1 MNNLKLL
8 RKQKGMS
15 QQKLADLLHT
25 SQQSVHKYEN
35 GLAEPDIQTLKKLSE
50 LFNVSIDYIV
60 GNTEDPR
67 KTDVF
72 VETEL
77 TPGELKNLRIYR
89 RIGLQQ
95 KKIIDMILKDYGEK
109 FPQ

>member
-35 GLAEPDIQTLKKLSE
+35 DLAEPDIQTLKKLSE

-89 RIGLQQ
+89 RISLYR
-95 KKIIDMILKDYGEK
+95 KKIIDMILRDYGEE